1 MQARG
6 KGVIEVRRSVCRG
19 RKERRAE
26 EKRVN
31 CQGVNDRGRGRGRGR
46 RRGCCRGCCRIAFA
60 GRVTCRRAIRN
71 LRLDVIMSSPIRIH
85 FCLPFFP
92 SALDWPAL
100 SLSMA

>member
-6 KGVIEVRRSVCRG
+6 EGVIEVRESVCGG
-19 RKERRAE
+19 RKERRAQ

-31 CQGVNDRGRGRGRGR
+31 CQGVNGRGRGRGRGCR
-46 RRGCCRGCCRIAFA
+46 RGCCRIAFA

-85 FCLPFFP
+85 FCLPFFS